1 MEDSQKIRI
10 VREEHWLAPYEAQI
24 QHRFDRFQEA
34 LREINDFSGSIL
46 EYASSHA
53 YYGIHFEAWRKG
65 WVYREWAPAADQL
78 YFFGDFNDWN
88 RSSHPMKRTSRGDW
102 EIFLPFDQYK
112 DMFIHGS
119 KVKVHVLAANGSL
132 DRIPAYIR
140 RVVQDEVTYDMA
152 GQLWFSGDFQWTD
165 QSFSLENS
173 IEQPLIYECHV
184 GMAQEKEGVGT
195 YTEFEEHTLPRIKAA
210 GYNTI
215 QLMAVMEHPYYG
227 SFGYHVS
234 NFFAPT
240 SRFGTPEELKSLIN
254 QAHEMGIAVV
264 MDIVHSHAIKNVNE
278 GLNEFDGSD
287 HQYFHPGERGY
298 HEAWDSKV
306 FDYAKREVQQFLLSN
321 IRYWLEEFH
330 FDGFRFDG
338 VTSIMYHHH
347 GLFMDFDSVDLYFDQ
362 NVDEDA
368 IIYLQLANHLIH
380 TFRPLSISIAE
391 DMSGM
396 PGLARPIADGG
407 LGFDFRMAMGVPD
420 FWIKT
425 LKHKQDEEWDMFEL
439 WHQLTNRPMAER
451 SIAYAESHDQALV
464 GDQTLAFRLMDKEM
478 YFSMSLLQQNLVV
491 DRGIALHKLIR
502 AITLT
507 LGGEGYLNFI
517 GNEFGHPDWIDFP
530 REGNN
535 WSYQYARRQWSLVDD
550 PLLRYGQLGNW
561 DKSIIKLATDYKLL
575 ASPAAVQLHLDAD
588 KKILAYERGGLIFVF
603 SFHPT
608 ESFFGFPVHVNRP
621 GDYKIILNS
630 DEMMFS
636 GFERLDSKLLYPT
649 DENVCLNLYLPN
661 RSVLILEHSDPASH

>member
-1 MEDSQKIRI
+1 MEDSHKIAL
-10 VREEHWLAPYEAQI
+10 VRQEPWLAQYEPQI
-24 QHRFDRFQEA
+24 QRRFNRYGEA
-34 LREINDFSGSIL
+34 IREIEDFSGNII
-46 EYASSHA
+46 EYASVHT
-53 YYGIHFEAWRKG
+53 YYGIHFETWRKG
-65 WVYREWAPAADQL
+65 WVYREWAPAAKQL
-78 YFFGDFNDWN
+78 YFLGEFNDWN
-88 RSSHPMKRTSRGDW
+88 RSSHPMKKSPRGDW
-102 EIFLPFDQYK
+102 EIFLPFEQYK
-112 DMFIHGS
+112 DTFIHGS
-119 KVKVHVLAANGSL
+119 KVKVHVVTENSAL

-140 RVVQDEVTYDMA
+140 RVVQDEITHDVA
-152 GQLWFSGDFQWTD
+152 GQLWFVKDFQWTD
-165 QSFSLENS
+165 DSFTTEKSLK
-173 IEQPLIYECHV
+173 QPLIYECHI
-184 GMAQEKEGVGT
+184 GMSQEKFGVGT
-195 YTEFEEHTLPRIKAA
+195 YKEFEELTLPRIKAA

-254 QAHEMGIAVV
+254 KAHEMGIAVV

-287 HQYFHPGERGY
+287 DQYFHPGDKGY

-338 VTSIMYHHH
+338 VTSIMYSHH

-368 IIYLQLANHLIH
+368 ILYLQLANTLIH
-380 TFRPLSISIAE
+380 NFKPQRISIAE

-396 PGLARPIADGG
+396 PGLARPISEGG
-407 LGFDFRMAMGVPD
+407 IGFDFRMAMGVPD

-439 WHQLTNRPMAER
+439 WHQLTNRPAAER
-451 SIAYAESHDQALV
+451 SIGYAESHDQALV

-478 YFSMSLLQQNLVV
+478 YFSMSLLQQNLIV

-502 AITLT
+502 LITLT

-517 GNEFGHPDWIDFP
+517 GNEFGHPDWVDFP
-530 REGNN
+530 REGND

-550 PLLRYGQLGNW
+550 PLLRYGQLGAW
-561 DKSIIKLATDYKLL
+561 DQAIIKLAKDYQLL
-575 ASPAAVQLHLDAD
+575 SSAPADQLHLDPD
-588 KKILAYERGGLIFVF
+588 KKILAYERAGLVFIF

-608 ESFFGFPVHVNRP
+608 ESFFGLPVRIKEA
-621 GDYKIILNS
+621 GEYKILLDS
-630 DEMMFS
+630 DQKEFS
-636 GFERLDSKLLYPT
+636 GFERLDQRIIYPS
-649 DENVCLNLYLPN
+649 DEHHCVKLYLPN
-661 RSVLILEHSDPASH
+661 RTAIILEKVT

>member
-1 MEDSQKIRI
+1 VKDSQKIAL
-10 VREEHWLAPYEAQI
+10 VQEEPWLAQYEPQI
-24 QHRFDRFQEA
+24 QRRSDRFQEA
-34 LREINDFSGSIL
+34 IRKINDFSGNIL
-46 EYASSHA
+46 EYGSVHNF
-53 YYGIHFEAWRKG
+53 YGIHFEAWRKG
-65 WVYREWAPAADQL
+65 WVYREWAPAAKQL

-88 RSSHPMKRTSRGDW
+88 RSSHPMKKSPRGDW
-102 EIFLPFDQYK
+102 EIFLPFEKYK
-112 DMFIHGS
+112 EHFIHGS
-119 KVKVHVLAANGSL
+119 KVKVHVLAENGAL

-140 RVVQDEVTYDMA
+140 RVIQDEKTHDVA
-152 GQLWFSGDFQWTD
+152 GQLWFAEDFQWTD
-165 QSFSLENS
+165 ESFSTKNS
-173 IEQPLIYECHV
+173 LRQPLIYECHV
-184 GMAQEKEGVGT
+184 GMSQEKLGVGT
-195 YTEFEEHTLPRIKAA
+195 YQEFEELTLPRIKAA

-240 SRFGTPEELKSLIN
+240 SRFGTPEELKSLVN
-254 QAHEMGIAVV
+254 KAHEMGIAVV

-278 GLNEFDGSD
+278 GLNEFDGSEN
-287 HQYFHPGERGY
+287 QYFHPGDKGY

-347 GLFMDFDSVDLYFDQ
+347 GLFMDFDSVDLYFDA

-368 IIYLQLANHLIH
+368 ILYLQLANTLIH
-380 TFRPLSISIAE
+380 TFKPESISIAE

-396 PGLARPIADGG
+396 PGLARPIAKGG
-407 LGFDFRMAMGVPD
+407 IGFDFRMAMGVPD

-439 WHQLTNRPMAER
+439 WHQLTNRPAAER
-451 SIAYAESHDQALV
+451 SIGYAESHDQALV
-464 GDQTLAFRLMDKEM
+464 GDQTLAFRLMKEDM

-502 AITLT
+502 LITLT

-517 GNEFGHPDWIDFP
+517 GNEFGHPDWVDFP

-535 WSYQYARRQWSLVDD
+535 WSHQHARRQWSLVDD
-550 PLLRYGQLGNW
+550 PLLRYGQLDAW
-561 DKSIIKLATDYKLL
+561 DKAIIKLANDYLLL
-575 ASPAAVQLHLDAD
+575 ASAPAVQLYLDPD
-588 KKILAYERGGLIFVF
+588 KKILAYERSGLIFVF

-608 ESFFGFPVHVNRP
+608 ESFFGLPIHVKKA
-621 GDYKIILNS
+621 GDYKILLNS
-630 DEMMFS
+630 DEKEFS
-636 GFERLDSKLLYPT
+636 GFERLDQSVIYPT
-649 DENVCLNLYLPN
+649 DDYQCLKLYIPN
-661 RSVLILEHSDPASH
+661 RTVLVLEHL